1 MHRVVPQIIIDN
13 YRAGKY
19 AGEFSAVG
27 LFLDLSGFS
36 SMTDTLMQHGQ
47 HGAEVLAGLMHGVF
61 DPLVESIFKYG
72 GKVVGFAGDGIMA
85 LFPLEDLPAKEVALR
100 ALAAASEVQS
110 HLFENPVRQTPYGN
124 FQFSVK
130 VGLAVGDVGWGILR
144 SADEKSATYYF
155 RGEAVDESA
164 KSEQQASAGEILFTD
179 AMLRLIADSVHT
191 QPAGSFH
198 RYGGFRHG
206 KPSPS
211 PTNFPPVD
219 FEASKVF
226 FPEEIVSQDVRGE
239 FRQVVNLFMRFP
251 ELAGEELERFFRVVF
266 ELRQKFGGLLNRL
279 DFGDKGCN
287 MLMLWGAPVA
297 YENDIGRVLNF
308 ILELKSRVDFPIT
321 AGITYYI
328 AHAGYLGSSMSEDYT
343 CYGWGVNLSARFM
356 MSAGEG
362 QIWVDDRIARRVSA
376 WFEIE
381 FMGVQKF
388 KGFSSEQKVHVLKS
402 RRAEAES
409 IYEGEMVGRDEE
421 LSRFLKFVE
430 PLWKWQF
437 PGLLLL
443 LGDPGTGKGRLV
455 HEFRTAVMHEN
466 PNVHW
471 GVWQADQILRQSFN
485 PIRHWLFRYFGVAAA
500 ESVEKRIENFE
511 ARMQRLIETTPDQDL
526 ALELDRLRSVL
537 GALVDLYWDGSLY
550 ESLDA
555 KSRYNSTLAAL
566 IYLIEAESLI
576 QPIVLVLDDAQYID
590 EDTLHFL
597 PRLKRALRT
606 GKDPYPVAMVV
617 ASRLQGNPFAANED
631 LADVSITLGRL
642 SEEAVARQ
650 LEVLLGGLSTVGL
663 TKLVLERSEGN
674 PFFIEQIIR
683 YLQEESLIETRG
695 GGWALSERVRDLFLP
710 GDIRAMLVAR
720 LDQLD
725 MSVKEIV
732 QTAAILGRVF
742 SVPVLAEMTGNVAL
756 VEENVRE
763 AEQHAI
769 LKFVDEKIY
778 IFSHGLLRDAA
789 YTMQMRAHRQELHRL
804 AVNAL
809 EKNYGADVPFHYA
822 ELAHHAELGEL
833 KPKALHFYTL
843 AGKASADAYQ
853 NKQAIEYFTR
863 AYSFTAFDDF
873 DTQYRLLLER
883 VNLYGRIGN
892 RALQARD
899 LDALEKLAVQL
910 RDDRRLATAW
920 RLYAHYHF
928 TIGEYQNTLK
938 TSERVIEMSKRL
950 EEPEIA
956 LEIYLVRAQ
965 SSFRLGRVDEAVARQ
980 LEGLELARALKNRVE
995 EGRSLTALGLIM
1007 LESNQPARAVE
1018 HMEQAV
1024 EIAREVG
1031 DRVLESRALG
1041 NLANAAAYVLRDYI
1055 AARDYYKQAQRLAI
1069 ELGDRVGEGVE
1080 KANIGWVNMLLGDYV
1095 TARAELEGAL
1105 SIAREVD
1112 HSYQEIYTLLNLSAV
1127 NEAQGN
1133 IEFSEQYATQAMVL
1147 SLERGDKSGE
1157 AWSYY
1162 YLGNAYLAGGK
1173 LNEARGAF
1181 ARALQMRTE
1190 QNQLSLAKEP
1200 LAGLIRVA
1208 LADRDHTL
1216 AVHYANEVMEYLAH
1230 GGTLDGAE
1238 EPLRV
1243 YLACFEALKTKQDP
1257 RCDEILA
1264 VAGDLINAQAAKIS
1278 VVSSRRRFIDNVPWR
1293 REIMDHVAKWRA

>member
-13 YRAGKY
+13 YRAGRY
-19 AGEFSAVG
+19 AGKFSAVG

-61 DPLVESIFKYG
+61 DPLVESIFEYG

-85 LFPLEDLPAKEVALR
+85 LFPLEEDPPKEVALR
-100 ALAAASEVQS
+100 ALAAASEVQA

-130 VGLAVGDVGWGILR
+130 VGLAVGDVAWGILR
-144 SADEKSATYYF
+144 SADEQSATYYF
-155 RGEAVDESA
+155 RGAAVDESA
-164 KSEQQASAGEILFTD
+164 KAEQQAIAGEILFTR
-179 AMLRLIADSVHT
+179 AMFDLVSDSALT

-219 FEASKVF
+219 FETSKVF

-251 ELAGEELERFFRVVF
+251 ELEGEELEGFFRVVF

-308 ILELKSRVDFPIT
+308 ILELKSRVKFPIT

-343 CYGWGVNLSARFM
+343 CYGWGVNLAARFM
-356 MSAGEG
+356 MSANAG
-362 QIWVDDRIARRVSA
+362 QTWVDDRIARRVSA

-381 FMGVQKF
+381 FLSAQKF

-402 RRAEAES
+402 RRVEAGS
-409 IYEGEMVGRDEE
+409 IYQGEMVGRGEE
-421 LSRFLKFVE
+421 LSRCLKFAE
-430 PLWKWQF
+430 PLWKWQY
-437 PGLLLL
+437 PGVLLL
-443 LGDPGTGKGRLV
+443 LGDPGTGKGRLL
-455 HEFRTAVMHEN
+455 HEFRTMALREN
-466 PNVHW
+466 PNMRW
-471 GVWQADQILRQSFN
+471 GVLQADQILRQSFN
-485 PIRHWLFRYFGVAAA
+485 PIRYWLLRYFDVAAT
-500 ESVEKRIENFE
+500 EDVEKRIENFE
-511 ARMQRLIETTPDQDL
+511 TRMRRVIETTPDQDL

-537 GALVDLYWDGSLY
+537 GALIDLYWEGSLY

-576 QPIVLVLDDAQYID
+576 QPLVLVLEDAHYID
-590 EDTLHFL
+590 EDTLQFL
-597 PRLKRALRT
+597 PRLKRALQT
-606 GKDPYPVAMVV
+606 GKAPYPVALVI
-617 ASRLQGNPFAANED
+617 ASRVQGNPFAADEW
-631 LADVSITLGRL
+631 LADVTITLGRL

-650 LEVLLGGLSTVGL
+650 LDVLLGGPSAAGL
-663 TKLVLERSEGN
+663 TTLVLDRSEGN
-674 PFFIEQIIR
+674 PFFIEQIVR
-683 YLQEESLIETRG
+683 YLQEESLLETRG
-695 GGWALSERVRDLFLP
+695 DGWALSNRVRDLFLP

-720 LDQLD
+720 LDQLE

-742 SVPVLAEMTGNVAL
+742 SMPVLAEMSGNTSMVKES
-756 VEENVRE
+756 VQE
-763 AEQHAI
+763 AEQHAVW
-769 LKFVDEKIY
+769 KFAGENKY

-809 EKNYGADVPFHYA
+809 ENNYGADVQFHYA
-822 ELAHHAELGEL
+822 ELAYHAELGEL
-833 KPKALHFYTL
+833 KPKALQFYTL
-843 AGKASADAYQ
+843 AGKASAEAYQ
-853 NKQAIEYFTR
+853 NNQAIDYFTR
-863 AYSFTAFDDF
+863 AYSFAAFDDY
-873 DTQYRLLLER
+873 DTQYHLLHER
-883 VNLYGRIGN
+883 VSLYGRIGN
-892 RALQARD
+892 RSLQAKD
-899 LDALEKLAVQL
+899 LELLEKLAVQL
-910 RDDRRLATAW
+910 RDDRRLAIAW
-920 RLYAHYHF
+920 KLYAHYYF
-928 TIGEYQNTLK
+928 TIGDYPNTLQ
-938 TSERVIEMSKRL
+938 TSERVIEMSMRL
-950 EEPEIA
+950 EDPEIA
-956 LEIYLVRAQ
+956 LGIYLVQ
-965 SSFRLGRVDEAVARQ
+965 SQAFFRLGRVKEAIARQ
-980 LEGLELARALKNRVE
+980 SEGLDLARTLKNRVE
-995 EGRSLTALGLIM
+995 EGRSLTALGLIL
-1007 LESNQPARAVE
+1007 LESHQPARAVE
-1018 HMEQAV
+1018 RMEQAV
-1024 EIAREVG
+1024 DIAREVG

-1055 AARDYYKQAQRLAI
+1055 AAREYYKQAERLAV
-1069 ELGDRVGEGVE
+1069 ELGDRFGEGVE
-1080 KANIGWVNMLLGDYV
+1080 KANIGWVNMLLGDYE

-1133 IEFSEQYATQAMVL
+1133 VEASEQYAAQAMTL
-1147 SLERGDKSGE
+1147 SLEKGDRSGE

-1162 YLGNAYLAGGK
+1162 YLGNAFLGGGK
-1173 LNEARGAF
+1173 LEEARSAF
-1181 ARALQMRTE
+1181 ARALEMRAE
-1190 QNQLSLAKEP
+1190 QNQPSLAKEP

-1208 LADRDHTL
+1208 LADHDPGL
-1216 AVHYANEVMEYLAH
+1216 AIQYANEVMEYLSN

-1238 EPLRV
+1238 EPLRI
-1243 YLACFEALKTKQDP
+1243 YLACFNALKTKHDP
-1257 RCDEILA
+1257 RCDDILA
-1264 VAGDLINAQAAKIS
+1264 VARDLLNAQASRIS

-1293 REIMDHVAKWRA
+1293 REIMEHVAKK

>member
-1 MHRVVPQIIIDN
+1 
-13 YRAGKY
+13 
-19 AGEFSAVG
+19 
-27 LFLDLSGFS
+27 
-36 SMTDTLMQHGQ
+36 MTDTLMQHGQ

-61 DPLVESIFKYG
+61 DPLVESIFEYG

-85 LFPLEDLPAKEVALR
+85 LFPLEEDPPKEVALR
-100 ALAAASEVQS
+100 ALAAASEVQA

-130 VGLAVGDVGWGILR
+130 VGLAVGDVAWGILR
-144 SADEKSATYYF
+144 SADEQSATYYF
-155 RGEAVDESA
+155 RGAAVDESA
-164 KSEQQASAGEILFTD
+164 KAEQQAIAGEILFTR
-179 AMLRLIADSVHT
+179 AMFDLVSDSALT

-219 FEASKVF
+219 FETSKVF

-251 ELAGEELERFFRVVF
+251 ELEGEELEGFFRVVF

-308 ILELKSRVDFPIT
+308 ILELKSRVKFPIT

-343 CYGWGVNLSARFM
+343 CYGWGVNLAARFM
-356 MSAGEG
+356 MSANAG
-362 QIWVDDRIARRVSA
+362 QTWVDDRIARRVSA

-381 FMGVQKF
+381 FLSAQKF

-402 RRAEAES
+402 RRVEAGS
-409 IYEGEMVGRDEE
+409 IYQGEMVGRGEE
-421 LSRFLKFVE
+421 LSRCLKFAE
-430 PLWKWQF
+430 PLWKWQY
-437 PGLLLL
+437 PGVLLL
-443 LGDPGTGKGRLV
+443 LGDPGTGKGRLL
-455 HEFRTAVMHEN
+455 HEFRTMALREN
-466 PNVHW
+466 PNMRW
-471 GVWQADQILRQSFN
+471 GVLQADQILRQSFN
-485 PIRHWLFRYFGVAAA
+485 PIRYWLLRYFDVAAT
-500 ESVEKRIENFE
+500 EDVEKRIENFE
-511 ARMQRLIETTPDQDL
+511 TRMRRVIETTPDQDL

-537 GALVDLYWDGSLY
+537 GALIDLYWEGSLY

-576 QPIVLVLDDAQYID
+576 QPLVLVLEDAHYID
-590 EDTLHFL
+590 EDTLQFL
-597 PRLKRALRT
+597 PRLKRALQT
-606 GKDPYPVAMVV
+606 GKAPYPVALVI
-617 ASRLQGNPFAANED
+617 ASRVQGNPFAADEG
-631 LADVSITLGRL
+631 LADVTITLGRL

-650 LEVLLGGLSTVGL
+650 LDVLLGGPSAAGL
-663 TKLVLERSEGN
+663 TTLVLDRSEGN
-674 PFFIEQIIR
+674 PFFIEQIVR
-683 YLQEESLIETRG
+683 YLQEESLLETRG
-695 GGWALSERVRDLFLP
+695 DGWALSNRVRDLFLP

-720 LDQLD
+720 LDQLE

-742 SVPVLAEMTGNVAL
+742 SMPVLAEMSGNTSMVKES
-756 VEENVRE
+756 VQE
-763 AEQHAI
+763 AEQHAVW
-769 LKFVDEKIY
+769 KFAGENKY

-809 EKNYGADVPFHYA
+809 ENNYGADVQFHYA
-822 ELAHHAELGEL
+822 ELAYHAELGEL
-833 KPKALHFYTL
+833 KPKALQFYTL
-843 AGKASADAYQ
+843 AGKSSAEAYQ
-853 NKQAIEYFTR
+853 NNQAIDYFTR
-863 AYSFTAFDDF
+863 AYSFAAFDDY
-873 DTQYRLLLER
+873 DTQYHLLHER
-883 VNLYGRIGN
+883 VSLYGRIGN
-892 RALQARD
+892 RSLQAKD
-899 LDALEKLAVQL
+899 LELLEKLAVQL
-910 RDDRRLATAW
+910 RDDRRLAIAW
-920 RLYAHYHF
+920 KLYAHYYF
-928 TIGEYQNTLK
+928 TIGDYPNTLQ
-938 TSERVIEMSKRL
+938 TSERVIEMSMRL
-950 EEPEIA
+950 EDPEIA
-956 LEIYLVRAQ
+956 LGIYLVQ
-965 SSFRLGRVDEAVARQ
+965 SQAFFRLGRVEEAIARQ
-980 LEGLELARALKNRVE
+980 SEGLDLARTLKNRVE
-995 EGRSLTALGLIM
+995 EGRSLTALGLIL
-1007 LESNQPARAVE
+1007 LESHQPARAVE
-1018 HMEQAV
+1018 RMEQAV
-1024 EIAREVG
+1024 DIAREVG

-1055 AARDYYKQAQRLAI
+1055 AAREYYKQAERLAV
-1069 ELGDRVGEGVE
+1069 ELGDRFGEGVE
-1080 KANIGWVNMLLGDYV
+1080 KANIGWVNMLLGDYE

-1127 NEAQGN
+1127 NEAQEN
-1133 IEFSEQYATQAMVL
+1133 VEASEQYAAQAMTL
-1147 SLERGDKSGE
+1147 SLEKGDRSGE

-1162 YLGNAYLAGGK
+1162 YLGNAFLGGGK
-1173 LNEARGAF
+1173 LEEARSAF
-1181 ARALQMRTE
+1181 ARALEMRAE
-1190 QNQLSLAKEP
+1190 QNQPSLAKEP

-1208 LADRDHTL
+1208 LADHDPGL
-1216 AVHYANEVMEYLAH
+1216 AIQYANEVMEYLSN

-1238 EPLRV
+1238 EPLRI
-1243 YLACFEALKTKQDP
+1243 YLACFNALKTKHDP
-1257 RCDEILA
+1257 RCDDILA
-1264 VAGDLINAQAAKIS
+1264 VARDLLNAQASRIS

-1293 REIMDHVAKWRA
+1293 REIMEHVAKK

>member
-1 MHRVVPQIIIDN
+1 
-13 YRAGKY
+13 
-19 AGEFSAVG
+19 
-27 LFLDLSGFS
+27 
-36 SMTDTLMQHGQ
+36 MTDTLMQHGQ

-61 DPLVESIFKYG
+61 DPLVESIFEYG

-85 LFPLEDLPAKEVALR
+85 LFPLEDDPPKEVALR
-100 ALAAASEVQS
+100 ALAAASEVQA

-130 VGLAVGDVGWGILR
+130 VGLAVGDVAWGILR
-144 SADEKSATYYF
+144 SADEQSATYYF
-155 RGEAVDESA
+155 RGAAVDESA
-164 KSEQQASAGEILFTD
+164 QAEQQAIAGEILFTR
-179 AMLRLIADSVHT
+179 AMFDLVSDSALA
-191 QPAGSFH
+191 QPAGSFR

-219 FEASKVF
+219 FETSKVF

-251 ELAGEELERFFRVVF
+251 ELEGEELEQFFRDVF

-308 ILELKSRVDFPIT
+308 ILELKARVKFPIT

-343 CYGWGVNLSARFM
+343 CYGWGVNLAARFM
-356 MSAGEG
+356 MSAGTG

-381 FMGVQKF
+381 FLSAQKF

-402 RRAEAES
+402 RRVEAGS
-409 IYEGEMVGRDEE
+409 IYQGEMVGRGEE
-421 LSRFLKFVE
+421 LSRCLKFAE
-430 PLWKWQF
+430 PLWKWQY
-437 PGLLLL
+437 PGVLLV
-443 LGDPGTGKGRLV
+443 LGDPGTGKGRLL
-455 HEFRTAVMHEN
+455 HEFRMMALREN
-466 PNVHW
+466 PNIRW
-471 GVWQADQILRQSFN
+471 GVLQADQILRQSFN
-485 PIRHWLFRYFGVAAA
+485 PIRYWLLRYFDVAAT
-500 ESVEKRIENFE
+500 EDVEKRVENFE
-511 ARMQRLIETTPDQDL
+511 TRMRRVIETTPDQDL

-537 GALVDLYWDGSLY
+537 GALVDLYWEGSLY

-576 QPIVLVLDDAQYID
+576 QPLVLVLEDAHYID
-590 EDTLHFL
+590 EDTLQFL
-597 PRLKRALRT
+597 PRLKRALHT
-606 GKDPYPVAMVV
+606 GKIPYPVALVI
-617 ASRLQGNPFAANED
+617 ASRVQGNPFAADEG
-631 LADVSITLGRL
+631 LADATITLGSL

-650 LEVLLGGLSTVGL
+650 LEVLLGGPSAAGL
-663 TKLVLERSEGN
+663 TTLVLDRSEGN
-674 PFFIEQIIR
+674 PFFIEQIVR

-695 GGWALSERVRDLFLP
+695 DGWALSKRVRDLFLP

-742 SVPVLAEMTGNVAL
+742 SMPVLAEMSGNTSMA
-756 VEENVRE
+756 EESVRE
-763 AEQHAI
+763 AEQHAVW
-769 LKFVDEKIY
+769 KFAGENKY

-809 EKNYGADVPFHYA
+809 EKNYGVDVQFHYA
-822 ELAHHAELGEL
+822 ELAYHAELGEL
-833 KPKALHFYTL
+833 KPKALQFYTL
-843 AGKASADAYQ
+843 AGKASAEAYQ
-853 NKQAIEYFTR
+853 NNQAIDYFTR
-863 AYSFTAFDDF
+863 ALSFTHFDDY
-873 DTQYRLLLER
+873 DTQFHLVQER

-892 RALQARD
+892 RSLQAKD
-899 LDALEKLAVQL
+899 LALLEKLAVQT

-920 RLYAHYHF
+920 KLYAHYYF
-928 TIGEYQNTLK
+928 TIGDYPNTLE
-938 TSERVIEMSKRL
+938 TSERVIEMSMRL
-950 EEPEIA
+950 EDPEIA
-956 LEIYLVRAQ
+956 LGIYLVQ
-965 SSFRLGRVDEAVARQ
+965 SQAFFRLGRVEEAIARQ
-980 LEGLELARALKNRVE
+980 SEGLELAQTLKNRVE
-995 EGRSLTALGLIM
+995 EGRSLTALGLIL
-1007 LESNQPARAVE
+1007 LESHQPARAVE
-1018 HMEQAV
+1018 RMEQAV
-1024 EIAREVG
+1024 DIAREVG

-1055 AARDYYKQAQRLAI
+1055 AAREYYKQAERLAV
-1069 ELGDRVGEGVE
+1069 ELGDRFGEGVE
-1080 KANIGWVNMLLGDYV
+1080 KANIGWVNMLLGDYE

-1105 SIAREVD
+1105 AIAREVD

-1133 IEFSEQYATQAMVL
+1133 VEISEQYAAQAMTL
-1147 SLERGDKSGE
+1147 SLEKGDRSGE

-1162 YLGNAYLAGGK
+1162 YLGNAFLGGGK
-1173 LNEARGAF
+1173 LEEARSAF
-1181 ARALQMRTE
+1181 ARALEMRTE
-1190 QNQLSLAKEP
+1190 QNQPSLAKEP

-1208 LADRDHTL
+1208 LADHDPAL
-1216 AVHYANEVMEYLAH
+1216 AIQYANEVMEYLSN

-1238 EPLRV
+1238 EPLRI
-1243 YLACFEALKTKQDP
+1243 YLACFNALKTKRDP
-1257 RCDEILA
+1257 RCDDILA
-1264 VAGDLINAQAAKIS
+1264 VARDLLNAQAARIS

-1293 REIMDHVAKWRA
+1293 REIMEHVAKK

>member
-1 MHRVVPQIIIDN
+1 M
-13 YRAGKY
+13 
-19 AGEFSAVG
+19 
-27 LFLDLSGFS
+27 FLDLSGFS

-61 DPLVESIFKYG
+61 DPLVESIFEYG

-85 LFPLEDLPAKEVALR
+85 LFPLDDIPPNVVALR

-110 HLFENPVRQTPYGN
+110 HLFNNPVRQTLYGN

-130 VGLAVGDVGWGILR
+130 VGLAVGDVAWGILR
-144 SADEKSATYYF
+144 SADEESATYYF
-155 RGEAVDESA
+155 RGAAVDESA
-164 KSEQQASAGEILFTD
+164 QAEQQASAGEILFTD
-179 AMLRLIADSVHT
+179 AILRLLSDSAQT
-191 QPAGSFH
+191 QPAGSLH
-198 RYGGFRHG
+198 RYGGFRRG
-206 KPSPS
+206 KPSPN
-211 PTNFPPVD
+211 PTNFPSVD

-251 ELAGEELERFFRVVF
+251 ELAGEELERFFREVF

-381 FMGVQKF
+381 FLGVQRF
-388 KGFSSEQKVHVLKS
+388 KGFSSEQKVHVLKG

-409 IYEGEMVGRDEE
+409 IYQGEMVGRDEE
-421 LSRFLKFVE
+421 LSRCLKFAE

-443 LGDPGTGKGRLV
+443 VGDPGTGKGRLI

-471 GVWQADQILRQSFN
+471 GVLQADQILRESFN
-485 PIRHWLFRYFGVAAA
+485 PIRHWLFRYFGITAA
-500 ESVEKRIENFE
+500 ESVEKRVENFD
-511 ARMQRLIETTPDQDL
+511 ARMQRLIEVTPDQDL

-537 GALVDLYWDGSLY
+537 GALVDLFWEGSLY

-555 KSRYNSTLAAL
+555 KSRYNNTLAAL

-576 QPIVLVLDDAQYID
+576 QPVVLVLDDAQYID

-606 GKDPYPVAMVV
+606 GKDPYPVAIVI
-617 ASRLQGNPFAANED
+617 ASRLQGNLFSEHEE

-642 SEEAVARQ
+642 PEEAVARQ
-650 LEVLLGGLSTVGL
+650 LEILLGGRSTVGL
-663 TKLVLERSEGN
+663 TRLVLERSEGN

-695 GGWALSERVRDLFLP
+695 DGWALSERVRDLFLP

-725 MSVKEIV
+725 MNVKEIV
-732 QTAAILGRVF
+732 QTAAVLGRVF
-742 SVPVLAEMTGNVAL
+742 SVPVLAEMTVDVSVVEKNVQ
-756 VEENVRE
+756 E
-763 AEQHAI
+763 AERHDI
-769 LKFVDEKIY
+769 WKIAGDDQY
-778 IFSHGLLRDAA
+778 VFTHGLLRDAA
-789 YTMQMRAHRQELHRL
+789 YTMQMRAHRQDLHRL

-809 EKNYGADVPFHYA
+809 EKNYGADAQFHSA

-833 KPKALHFYTL
+833 KPKALHYYSL
-843 AGKASADAYQ
+843 AGKASAEAYQ
-853 NKQAIEYFTR
+853 NNQAIEYYTR

-873 DTQYRLLLER
+873 ENQYRLLLER

-920 RLYAHYHF
+920 RLYAHYYF
-928 TIGEYQNTLK
+928 TIGDYQNTLQ
-938 TSERVIEMSKRL
+938 TSERVIEISMRL

-956 LEIYLVRAQ
+956 LGIYLVRSQA
-965 SSFRLGRVDEAVARQ
+965 SFRLGRVEEAIARQ
-980 LEGLELARALKNRVE
+980 RDGLDLARTLKNRVE
-995 EGRSLTALGLIM
+995 EGRSLTALGLIL
-1007 LESNQPARAVE
+1007 LESRQPALAVE

-1055 AARDYYKQAQRLAI
+1055 SAREYYKQAQKLAV
-1069 ELGDRVGEGVE
+1069 ELGDRFGEGVE
-1080 KANIGWVNMLLGDYV
+1080 KANIGWVTMLLGDYE

-1133 IEFSEQYATQAMVL
+1133 VEPSEQYAVQAMEL
-1147 SLERGDKSGE
+1147 SLERGDRSGE

-1162 YLGNAYLAGGK
+1162 YLGNALLGSGK
-1173 LNEARGAF
+1173 LDEARSAF
-1181 ARALQMRTE
+1181 ARALQMRAE
-1190 QNQLSLAKEP
+1190 QNQPSLAKEP

-1208 LADRDHTL
+1208 LADHDHAL
-1216 AVHYANEVMEYLAH
+1216 AIQYANEVMEYLAN

-1238 EPLRV
+1238 EPLRI
-1243 YLACFEALKTKQDP
+1243 YLACFDALKTKHDP

-1264 VAGDLINAQAAKIS
+1264 VARDLLNAQAARIS

-1293 REIMDHVAKWRA
+1293 REIMEHVAKM

>member
-1 MHRVVPQIIIDN
+1 
-13 YRAGKY
+13 
-19 AGEFSAVG
+19 
-27 LFLDLSGFS
+27 
-36 SMTDTLMQHGQ
+36 MTDTLMQHGQ

-61 DPLVESIFKYG
+61 DPLVESIFEYG

-85 LFPLEDLPAKEVALR
+85 LFPLEEDPPKEVALR
-100 ALAAASEVQS
+100 ALAAASEVQA

-130 VGLAVGDVGWGILR
+130 VGLAVGDVAWGILR
-144 SADEKSATYYF
+144 SADEQSATYYF
-155 RGEAVDESA
+155 RGAAVDESA
-164 KSEQQASAGEILFTD
+164 KAEQQAIAGEILFTR
-179 AMLRLIADSVHT
+179 AMFDLVSDSALT

-219 FEASKVF
+219 FETSKVF

-251 ELAGEELERFFRVVF
+251 ELEGEELEGFFRVVF

-308 ILELKSRVDFPIT
+308 ILELKSRVKFPIT

-343 CYGWGVNLSARFM
+343 CYGWGVNLAARFM
-356 MSAGEG
+356 MSANAG
-362 QIWVDDRIARRVSA
+362 QTWVDDRIARRVSA

-381 FMGVQKF
+381 FLSAQKF

-402 RRAEAES
+402 RRVEAGS
-409 IYEGEMVGRDEE
+409 IYQGEMVGRGEE
-421 LSRFLKFVE
+421 LSRCLKFAE
-430 PLWKWQF
+430 PLWKWQY
-437 PGLLLL
+437 PGVLLL
-443 LGDPGTGKGRLV
+443 LGDPGTGKGRLL
-455 HEFRTAVMHEN
+455 HEFRTMALREN
-466 PNVHW
+466 PNMRW
-471 GVWQADQILRQSFN
+471 GVLQADQILRQSFN
-485 PIRHWLFRYFGVAAA
+485 PIRYWLLRYFDVAAT
-500 ESVEKRIENFE
+500 EDVEKRIENFE
-511 ARMQRLIETTPDQDL
+511 TRMRRVIETTPDQDL

-537 GALVDLYWDGSLY
+537 GALIDLYWEGSLY

-576 QPIVLVLDDAQYID
+576 QPLVLVLEDAHYID
-590 EDTLHFL
+590 EDTLQFL
-597 PRLKRALRT
+597 PRLKRALQT
-606 GKDPYPVAMVV
+606 GKAPYPVALVI
-617 ASRLQGNPFAANED
+617 ASRVQGNPFAADEG
-631 LADVSITLGRL
+631 LADVTITLGRL

-650 LEVLLGGLSTVGL
+650 LDVLLGGPSAAGL
-663 TKLVLERSEGN
+663 TTLVLDRSEGN
-674 PFFIEQIIR
+674 PFFIEQIVR
-683 YLQEESLIETRG
+683 YLQEESLLETRG
-695 GGWALSERVRDLFLP
+695 DGWALSNRVRDLFLP

-720 LDQLD
+720 LDQLE

-742 SVPVLAEMTGNVAL
+742 SMPVLAEMSGNTSMVKES
-756 VEENVRE
+756 VQE
-763 AEQHAI
+763 AEQRAVW
-769 LKFVDEKIY
+769 KFAGENKY

-809 EKNYGADVPFHYA
+809 ENNYGADVQFHYA
-822 ELAHHAELGEL
+822 ELAYHAELGEL
-833 KPKALHFYTL
+833 KPKALQFYTL
-843 AGKASADAYQ
+843 AGKSSAEAYQ
-853 NKQAIEYFTR
+853 NNQAIDYFTR
-863 AYSFTAFDDF
+863 AYSFAAFDDY
-873 DTQYRLLLER
+873 DTQYHLLHER
-883 VNLYGRIGN
+883 VSLYGRIGN
-892 RALQARD
+892 RSLQAKD
-899 LDALEKLAVQL
+899 LELLEKLAVQL
-910 RDDRRLATAW
+910 RDDRRLAIAW
-920 RLYAHYHF
+920 KLYAHYYF
-928 TIGEYQNTLK
+928 TIGDYPNTLQ
-938 TSERVIEMSKRL
+938 TSERVIEMSMRL
-950 EEPEIA
+950 EDPEIA
-956 LEIYLVRAQ
+956 LGIYLVQ
-965 SSFRLGRVDEAVARQ
+965 SQAFFRLGRVEEAIARQ
-980 LEGLELARALKNRVE
+980 SEGLDLARTLKNRVE
-995 EGRSLTALGLIM
+995 EGRSLTALGLIL
-1007 LESNQPARAVE
+1007 LESHQPARAVE
-1018 HMEQAV
+1018 RMEQAV
-1024 EIAREVG
+1024 DIAREVG

-1055 AARDYYKQAQRLAI
+1055 AAREYYKQAERLAV
-1069 ELGDRVGEGVE
+1069 ELGDRFGEGVE
-1080 KANIGWVNMLLGDYV
+1080 KANIGWVNMLLGDYE

-1127 NEAQGN
+1127 NEAQEN
-1133 IEFSEQYATQAMVL
+1133 VEASEQYAAQAMTL
-1147 SLERGDKSGE
+1147 SLEKGDRSGE

-1162 YLGNAYLAGGK
+1162 YLGNAFLGGGK
-1173 LNEARGAF
+1173 LEEARSAF
-1181 ARALQMRTE
+1181 ARALEMRAE
-1190 QNQLSLAKEP
+1190 QNQPSLAKEP

-1208 LADRDHTL
+1208 LADHDPGL
-1216 AVHYANEVMEYLAH
+1216 AIQYANEVMEYLSN

-1238 EPLRV
+1238 EPLRI
-1243 YLACFEALKTKQDP
+1243 YLACFNALKTKHDP
-1257 RCDEILA
+1257 RCDDILA
-1264 VAGDLINAQAAKIS
+1264 VARDLLNAQASRIS

-1293 REIMDHVAKWRA
+1293 REIMEHVAKK

>member
-61 DPLVESIFKYG
+61 DPLVESIFEYG

-85 LFPLEDLPAKEVALR
+85 LFPLEEDPPKEVALR
-100 ALAAASEVQS
+100 ALAAASEVQA

-130 VGLAVGDVGWGILR
+130 VGLAVGDVAWGILR
-144 SADEKSATYYF
+144 SADEQSATYYF
-155 RGEAVDESA
+155 RGAAVDESA
-164 KSEQQASAGEILFTD
+164 KAEQQAIAGEILFTR
-179 AMLRLIADSVHT
+179 AMFDLVSDSALT

-219 FEASKVF
+219 FETSKVF

-251 ELAGEELERFFRVVF
+251 ELEGEELEGFFRVVF

-308 ILELKSRVDFPIT
+308 ILELKSRVKFPIT

-343 CYGWGVNLSARFM
+343 CYGWGVNLAARFM
-356 MSAGEG
+356 MSANAG
-362 QIWVDDRIARRVSA
+362 QTWVDDRIARRVSA

-381 FMGVQKF
+381 FLSAQKF

-402 RRAEAES
+402 RRVEAGS
-409 IYEGEMVGRDEE
+409 IYQGEMVGRGEE
-421 LSRFLKFVE
+421 LSRCLKFAE
-430 PLWKWQF
+430 PLWKWQY
-437 PGLLLL
+437 PGVLLL
-443 LGDPGTGKGRLV
+443 LGDPGTGKGRLL
-455 HEFRTAVMHEN
+455 HEFRTMALREN
-466 PNVHW
+466 PNMRW
-471 GVWQADQILRQSFN
+471 GVLQADQILRQSFN
-485 PIRHWLFRYFGVAAA
+485 PIRYWLLRYFDVAAT
-500 ESVEKRIENFE
+500 EDVEKRIENFE
-511 ARMQRLIETTPDQDL
+511 TRMRRVIETTPDQDL

-537 GALVDLYWDGSLY
+537 GALIDLYWEGSLY

-576 QPIVLVLDDAQYID
+576 QPLVLVLEDAHYID
-590 EDTLHFL
+590 EDTLQFL
-597 PRLKRALRT
+597 PRLKRALQT
-606 GKDPYPVAMVV
+606 GKAPYPVALVI
-617 ASRLQGNPFAANED
+617 ASRVQGNPFAADEW
-631 LADVSITLGRL
+631 LADVTITLGRL

-650 LEVLLGGLSTVGL
+650 LDVLLGGPSAAGL
-663 TKLVLERSEGN
+663 TTLVLDRSEGN
-674 PFFIEQIIR
+674 PFFIEQIVR
-683 YLQEESLIETRG
+683 YLQEESLLETRG
-695 GGWALSERVRDLFLP
+695 DGWALSNRVRDLFLP

-720 LDQLD
+720 LDQLE

-742 SVPVLAEMTGNVAL
+742 SMPVLAEMSGNTSMVKES
-756 VEENVRE
+756 VQE
-763 AEQHAI
+763 AEQHAVW
-769 LKFVDEKIY
+769 KFAGENKY

-809 EKNYGADVPFHYA
+809 ENNYGADVQFHYA
-822 ELAHHAELGEL
+822 ELAYHAELGEL
-833 KPKALHFYTL
+833 KPKALQFYTL
-843 AGKASADAYQ
+843 AGKASAEAYQ
-853 NKQAIEYFTR
+853 NNQAIDYFTR
-863 AYSFTAFDDF
+863 AYSFAAFDDY
-873 DTQYRLLLER
+873 DTQYHLLHER
-883 VNLYGRIGN
+883 VSLYGRIGN
-892 RALQARD
+892 RSLQAKD
-899 LDALEKLAVQL
+899 LELLEKLAVQL
-910 RDDRRLATAW
+910 RDDRRLAIAW
-920 RLYAHYHF
+920 KLYAHYYF
-928 TIGEYQNTLK
+928 TIGDYPNTLQ
-938 TSERVIEMSKRL
+938 TSERVIEMSMRL
-950 EEPEIA
+950 EDPEIA
-956 LEIYLVRAQ
+956 LGIYLVQ
-965 SSFRLGRVDEAVARQ
+965 SQAFFRLGRVEEAIARQ
-980 LEGLELARALKNRVE
+980 SEGLDLARTLKNRVE
-995 EGRSLTALGLIM
+995 EGRSLTALGLIL
-1007 LESNQPARAVE
+1007 LESHQPARAVE
-1018 HMEQAV
+1018 RMEQAV
-1024 EIAREVG
+1024 DIAREVG

-1055 AARDYYKQAQRLAI
+1055 AAREYYKQAERLAV
-1069 ELGDRVGEGVE
+1069 ELGDRFGEGVE
-1080 KANIGWVNMLLGDYV
+1080 KANIGWVNMLLGDYE

-1133 IEFSEQYATQAMVL
+1133 VEASEQYAAQAMTL
-1147 SLERGDKSGE
+1147 SLEKGDRSGE

-1162 YLGNAYLAGGK
+1162 YLGNAFLGGGK
-1173 LNEARGAF
+1173 LEEARSAF
-1181 ARALQMRTE
+1181 ARALEMRAE
-1190 QNQLSLAKEP
+1190 QNQPSLAKEP

-1208 LADRDHTL
+1208 LADHDPGL
-1216 AVHYANEVMEYLAH
+1216 AIQYANEVMEYLSN

-1238 EPLRV
+1238 EPLRI
-1243 YLACFEALKTKQDP
+1243 YLACFNALKTKHDP
-1257 RCDEILA
+1257 RCDDILA
-1264 VAGDLINAQAAKIS
+1264 VARDLLNAQASRIS

-1293 REIMDHVAKWRA
+1293 REIMEHVAKK

>member
-61 DPLVESIFKYG
+61 DPLVESIFEYG

-85 LFPLEDLPAKEVALR
+85 LFPLEDIPPRVVALR

-110 HLFENPVRQTPYGN
+110 HLFNNPVRQTLYGN

-130 VGLAVGDVGWGILR
+130 VGLAVGDVAWGILR
-144 SADEKSATYYF
+144 SADEESATYYF
-155 RGEAVDESA
+155 RGAAVDESA
-164 KSEQQASAGEILFTD
+164 RAEQQASAGEILFTD
-179 AMLRLIADSVHT
+179 GILRLLSDSVQT

-198 RYGGFRHG
+198 RYGGFRRG
-206 KPSPS
+206 KPSPN
-211 PTNFPPVD
+211 PTNFPSVD

-356 MSAGEG
+356 MSAETG

-381 FMGVQKF
+381 FLGVQRF

-402 RRAEAES
+402 RRAQAES
-409 IYEGEMVGRDEE
+409 IYQGEMVGRDEE
-421 LSRFLKFVE
+421 LSRCLKFAE

-455 HEFRTAVMHEN
+455 HEFRTVVAHEN
-466 PNVHW
+466 PNIHW
-471 GVWQADQILRQSFN
+471 GVLQADQILRESFN

-500 ESVEKRIENFE
+500 EPVEKRIENFE
-511 ARMQRLIETTPDQDL
+511 SRMQRLIETTSDQDL

-537 GALVDLYWDGSLY
+537 GALVDLYWEGSLY
-550 ESLDA
+550 ESLNA
-555 KSRYNSTLAAL
+555 KSRYNNTLAAL

-576 QPIVLVLDDAQYID
+576 QPVILVFDDAQYID

-606 GKDPYPVAMVV
+606 GKDPYPVAIVI
-617 ASRLQGNPFAANED
+617 ASRLQGNPFAENEE

-642 SEEAVARQ
+642 SEEAVSRQ
-650 LEVLLGGLSTVGL
+650 LEVLLGGLSTAGL
-663 TKLVLERSEGN
+663 TNLVLERSEGN

-695 GGWALSERVRDLFLP
+695 DGWALSERVRDLFLP

-732 QTAAILGRVF
+732 QTAAVLGRVF
-742 SVPVLAEMTGNVAL
+742 SVPVLAEMAVDISV
-756 VEENVRE
+756 VEKNARE
-763 AEQHAI
+763 AERHDIWKTAGDDRYV
-769 LKFVDEKIY
+769 FT
-778 IFSHGLLRDAA
+778 HGLLRDAA

-809 EKNYGADVPFHYA
+809 EKNYGADAPFHSA

-833 KPKALHFYTL
+833 KPKALHYYTL
-843 AGKASADAYQ
+843 AGKVSAEAYQ
-853 NKQAIEYFTR
+853 NNQAIEYYTR

-873 DTQYRLLLER
+873 ENQYRLLLER
-883 VNLYGRIGN
+883 ANLYGRIGN

-899 LDALEKLAVQL
+899 LDVLEKLAVQL
-910 RDDRRLATAW
+910 RDDWRLATAW
-920 RLYAHYHF
+920 RLYAHYYF
-928 TIGEYQNTLK
+928 TIGDYQNTLQ
-938 TSERVIEMSKRL
+938 TSERVVEISMRL

-956 LEIYLVRAQ
+956 LGIYLVRSQA
-965 SSFRLGRVDEAVARQ
+965 SFRLGRVEEAIARQ
-980 LEGLELARALKNRVE
+980 REGLELARALKNRVE
-995 EGRSLTALGLIM
+995 EGRSLTALGLIL
-1007 LESNQPARAVE
+1007 LESHQPALAVE

-1055 AARDYYKQAQRLAI
+1055 AAREYYKQAQKLAV
-1069 ELGDRVGEGVE
+1069 ELGDRFGEGVE
-1080 KANIGWVNMLLGDYV
+1080 KANIGWVNMLLGDYE

-1127 NEAQGN
+1127 NEAQGYV
-1133 IEFSEQYATQAMVL
+1133 EPSEQYAVQAMEL

-1162 YLGNAYLAGGK
+1162 YLGNALLGSGK
-1173 LNEARGAF
+1173 LDEARSAF
-1181 ARALQMRTE
+1181 ARALEMRAE
-1190 QNQLSLAKEP
+1190 QNQPSLAKEP

-1208 LADRDHTL
+1208 LADHDHAL
-1216 AVHYANEVMEYLAH
+1216 AIQYANEVMEYLAN

-1238 EPLRV
+1238 EPLRI
-1243 YLACFEALKTKQDP
+1243 YLACFDALKTKHDP

-1264 VAGDLINAQAAKIS
+1264 VARDLLNAQAARIS

-1293 REIMDHVAKWRA
+1293 REIMGHVAKM

>member
-1 MHRVVPQIIIDN
+1 
-13 YRAGKY
+13 
-19 AGEFSAVG
+19 
-27 LFLDLSGFS
+27 
-36 SMTDTLMQHGQ
+36 MTDTLMQHGQ

-61 DPLVESIFKYG
+61 DPLVESIFEYG

-85 LFPLEDLPAKEVALR
+85 LFPLEEDLPQEVALR
-100 ALAAASEVQS
+100 ALAAASEVQA

-130 VGLAVGDVGWGILR
+130 VGLAVGDVAWGILR
-144 SADEKSATYYF
+144 SADEQSATYYF
-155 RGEAVDESA
+155 RGAAVDESA
-164 KSEQQASAGEILFTD
+164 KAEQQAIAGEILFTR
-179 AMLRLIADSVHT
+179 AMFDLVSDSALT

-219 FEASKVF
+219 FETSKVF

-251 ELAGEELERFFRVVF
+251 ELEGEELEGFFRVVF

-308 ILELKSRVDFPIT
+308 ILELKSRVKFPIT

-343 CYGWGVNLSARFM
+343 CYGWGVNLAARFM
-356 MSAGEG
+356 MSANAG
-362 QIWVDDRIARRVSA
+362 QTWVDDRIARRVSA

-381 FMGVQKF
+381 FLSAQKF

-402 RRAEAES
+402 RRVEAGS
-409 IYEGEMVGRDEE
+409 IYQGEMVGRGEE
-421 LSRFLKFVE
+421 LSRCLKFAE
-430 PLWKWQF
+430 PLWKWQY
-437 PGLLLL
+437 PGVLLL
-443 LGDPGTGKGRLV
+443 LGDPGTGKGRLL
-455 HEFRTAVMHEN
+455 HEFRTMALREN
-466 PNVHW
+466 PNMRW
-471 GVWQADQILRQSFN
+471 GVLQADQILRQSFN
-485 PIRHWLFRYFGVAAA
+485 PIRYWLLRYFDVAAT
-500 ESVEKRIENFE
+500 EDVEKRIENFE
-511 ARMQRLIETTPDQDL
+511 TRMRRVIETTPDQDL

-537 GALVDLYWDGSLY
+537 GALIDLYWEGSLY

-576 QPIVLVLDDAQYID
+576 QPLVLVLEDAHYID
-590 EDTLHFL
+590 EDTLQFL
-597 PRLKRALRT
+597 PRLKRALQT
-606 GKDPYPVAMVV
+606 GKAPYPVALVI
-617 ASRLQGNPFAANED
+617 ASRVQGNPFAADEG
-631 LADVSITLGRL
+631 LADVTITLGRL

-650 LEVLLGGLSTVGL
+650 LDVLLGGPSAAGL
-663 TKLVLERSEGN
+663 TTLVLDRSEGN
-674 PFFIEQIIR
+674 PFFIEQIVR
-683 YLQEESLIETRG
+683 YLQEESLLETRG
-695 GGWALSERVRDLFLP
+695 DGWALSNRVRDLFLP

-720 LDQLD
+720 LDQLE

-742 SVPVLAEMTGNVAL
+742 SMPVLAEMSGNTSMVKES
-756 VEENVRE
+756 VQE
-763 AEQHAI
+763 AEQHAVW
-769 LKFVDEKIY
+769 KFAGENKY

-809 EKNYGADVPFHYA
+809 ENNYGADVQFHYA
-822 ELAHHAELGEL
+822 ELAYHAELGEL
-833 KPKALHFYTL
+833 KPKALQFYTL
-843 AGKASADAYQ
+843 AGKASAEAYQ
-853 NKQAIEYFTR
+853 NNQAIDYFTR
-863 AYSFTAFDDF
+863 AYSFAAFDDY
-873 DTQYRLLLER
+873 DTQYHLLHER
-883 VNLYGRIGN
+883 VSLYGRIGN
-892 RALQARD
+892 RSLQAKD
-899 LDALEKLAVQL
+899 LELLEKLAVQL
-910 RDDRRLATAW
+910 RDDRRLAIAW
-920 RLYAHYHF
+920 KLYAHYYF
-928 TIGEYQNTLK
+928 TIGDYPNTLQ
-938 TSERVIEMSKRL
+938 TSERVIEMSMRL
-950 EEPEIA
+950 EDPEIA
-956 LEIYLVRAQ
+956 LGIYLVQ
-965 SSFRLGRVDEAVARQ
+965 SQAFFRLGRVEEAIARQ
-980 LEGLELARALKNRVE
+980 SEGLDLARTLKNRVE
-995 EGRSLTALGLIM
+995 EGRSLTALGLIL
-1007 LESNQPARAVE
+1007 LESHQPARAVE
-1018 HMEQAV
+1018 RMEQAV
-1024 EIAREVG
+1024 DIAREVG

-1055 AARDYYKQAQRLAI
+1055 AAREYYKQAERLAV
-1069 ELGDRVGEGVE
+1069 ELGDRFGEGVE
-1080 KANIGWVNMLLGDYV
+1080 KANIGWVNMLLGDYE

-1133 IEFSEQYATQAMVL
+1133 VEASEQYAAQAMTL
-1147 SLERGDKSGE
+1147 SLEKGDRSGE

-1162 YLGNAYLAGGK
+1162 YLGNAFLGGGK
-1173 LNEARGAF
+1173 LEEARSAF
-1181 ARALQMRTE
+1181 ARALEMRAE
-1190 QNQLSLAKEP
+1190 QNQPSLAKEP

-1208 LADRDHTL
+1208 LADHDPGL
-1216 AVHYANEVMEYLAH
+1216 AIQYANEVMEYLSN

-1238 EPLRV
+1238 EPLRI
-1243 YLACFEALKTKQDP
+1243 YLACFNALKTKHDP
-1257 RCDEILA
+1257 RCDDILA
-1264 VAGDLINAQAAKIS
+1264 VARDLLNAQASRIS

-1293 REIMDHVAKWRA
+1293 REIMEHVAKK

>member
-1 MHRVVPQIIIDN
+1 
-13 YRAGKY
+13 
-19 AGEFSAVG
+19 
-27 LFLDLSGFS
+27 
-36 SMTDTLMQHGQ
+36 MQHGQ

-61 DPLVESIFKYG
+61 DPLVESIFEYG

-85 LFPLEDLPAKEVALR
+85 LFPLEEDLPQEVALR
-100 ALAAASEVQS
+100 ALAAASEVQA

-130 VGLAVGDVGWGILR
+130 VGLAVGDVAWGILR
-144 SADEKSATYYF
+144 SADEQSATYYF
-155 RGEAVDESA
+155 RGAAVDESA
-164 KSEQQASAGEILFTD
+164 KAEQQAIAGEILFTR
-179 AMLRLIADSVHT
+179 AMFDLVSDSALT

-206 KPSPS
+206 KPAPS

-219 FEASKVF
+219 FETSKVF

-251 ELAGEELERFFRVVF
+251 ELEGEELEGFFRVVF

-308 ILELKSRVDFPIT
+308 ILELKSRVKFPIT

-343 CYGWGVNLSARFM
+343 CYGWGVNLAARFM
-356 MSAGEG
+356 MSANAG
-362 QIWVDDRIARRVSA
+362 QTWVDDRIARRVSA

-381 FMGVQKF
+381 FLSAQKF

-402 RRAEAES
+402 RRVEAGS
-409 IYEGEMVGRDEE
+409 IYQGEMVGRGEE
-421 LSRFLKFVE
+421 LSRCLKFAE
-430 PLWKWQF
+430 PLWKWQY
-437 PGLLLL
+437 PGVLLL
-443 LGDPGTGKGRLV
+443 LGDPGTGKGRLL
-455 HEFRTAVMHEN
+455 HEFRTMALREN
-466 PNVHW
+466 PNMRW
-471 GVWQADQILRQSFN
+471 GVLQADQILRQSFN
-485 PIRHWLFRYFGVAAA
+485 PIRYWLLRYFDVAAT
-500 ESVEKRIENFE
+500 EDVEKRIENFE
-511 ARMQRLIETTPDQDL
+511 TRMRRVIETTPDQDL

-537 GALVDLYWDGSLY
+537 GALIDLYWEGSLY

-576 QPIVLVLDDAQYID
+576 QPLVLVLEDAHYID
-590 EDTLHFL
+590 EDTLQFL
-597 PRLKRALRT
+597 PRLKRALQT
-606 GKDPYPVAMVV
+606 GKAPYPVALVI
-617 ASRLQGNPFAANED
+617 ASRVQGNPFAADEG
-631 LADVSITLGRL
+631 LADVTITLGRL

-650 LEVLLGGLSTVGL
+650 LDVLLGGPSAAGL
-663 TKLVLERSEGN
+663 TTLVLDRSEGN
-674 PFFIEQIIR
+674 PFFIEQIVR
-683 YLQEESLIETRG
+683 YLQEESLLETRG
-695 GGWALSERVRDLFLP
+695 DGWALSNRVRDLFLP

-720 LDQLD
+720 LDQLE

-742 SVPVLAEMTGNVAL
+742 SMPVLAEMSGNTSMVKES
-756 VEENVRE
+756 VQE
-763 AEQHAI
+763 AEQHAVW
-769 LKFVDEKIY
+769 KFAGENKY

-809 EKNYGADVPFHYA
+809 ENNYGADVQFHYA
-822 ELAHHAELGEL
+822 ELAYHAELGEL
-833 KPKALHFYTL
+833 KPKALQFYTL
-843 AGKASADAYQ
+843 AGKASAEAYQ
-853 NKQAIEYFTR
+853 NNQAIDYFSR
-863 AYSFTAFDDF
+863 AYSFAAFDDY
-873 DTQYRLLLER
+873 DTQYHLLHER
-883 VNLYGRIGN
+883 VSLYGRIGN
-892 RALQARD
+892 RSLQAKD
-899 LDALEKLAVQL
+899 LELLEKLAVQL
-910 RDDRRLATAW
+910 RDDRRLAIAW
-920 RLYAHYHF
+920 KLYAHYYF
-928 TIGEYQNTLK
+928 TIGDYPNTLQ
-938 TSERVIEMSKRL
+938 TSERVIEMSMRL
-950 EEPEIA
+950 EDPEIA
-956 LEIYLVRAQ
+956 LGIYLVQ
-965 SSFRLGRVDEAVARQ
+965 SQAFFRLGRVEEAIARQ
-980 LEGLELARALKNRVE
+980 SEGLDLARTLKNRVE
-995 EGRSLTALGLIM
+995 EGRSLTALGLIL
-1007 LESNQPARAVE
+1007 LESHQPARAVE
-1018 HMEQAV
+1018 RMEQAV
-1024 EIAREVG
+1024 DIAREVG

-1055 AARDYYKQAQRLAI
+1055 AAREYYKQAERLAV
-1069 ELGDRVGEGVE
+1069 ELGDRFGEGVE
-1080 KANIGWVNMLLGDYV
+1080 KANIGWVNMLLGDYE

-1133 IEFSEQYATQAMVL
+1133 VEASEQYAAQAMTL
-1147 SLERGDKSGE
+1147 SLEKGDRSGE

-1162 YLGNAYLAGGK
+1162 YLGNAFLGGGK
-1173 LNEARGAF
+1173 LGEARSAF
-1181 ARALQMRTE
+1181 ARALEMRAE
-1190 QNQLSLAKEP
+1190 QNQPSLAKEP

-1208 LADRDHTL
+1208 LADHDPGL
-1216 AVHYANEVMEYLAH
+1216 AIQYANEVMEYLSN

-1238 EPLRV
+1238 EPLRI
-1243 YLACFEALKTKQDP
+1243 YLACFNALKTKHDP
-1257 RCDEILA
+1257 RCDDILA
-1264 VAGDLINAQAAKIS
+1264 VARDLLNAQASRIS

-1293 REIMDHVAKWRA
+1293 REIMEHVAKK

>member
-1 MHRVVPQIIIDN
+1 
-13 YRAGKY
+13 
-19 AGEFSAVG
+19 
-27 LFLDLSGFS
+27 
-36 SMTDTLMQHGQ
+36 MTDTLMQHGQ

-61 DPLVESIFKYG
+61 DPLVESIFEYG

-85 LFPLEDLPAKEVALR
+85 LFPLEEDLPQEVALR
-100 ALAAASEVQS
+100 ALAAASEVQA

-130 VGLAVGDVGWGILR
+130 VGLAVGDVAWGILR
-144 SADEKSATYYF
+144 SADEQSATYYF
-155 RGEAVDESA
+155 RGAAVDESA
-164 KSEQQASAGEILFTD
+164 KAEQQAIAGEILFTR
-179 AMLRLIADSVHT
+179 AMFDLVSDSALT

-206 KPSPS
+206 KPAPS

-219 FEASKVF
+219 FETSKVF

-251 ELAGEELERFFRVVF
+251 ELEGEELEGFFRVVF

-308 ILELKSRVDFPIT
+308 ILELKSRVKFPIT

-343 CYGWGVNLSARFM
+343 CYGWGVNLAARFM
-356 MSAGEG
+356 MSANAG
-362 QIWVDDRIARRVSA
+362 QTWVDDRIARRVSA

-381 FMGVQKF
+381 FLSAQKF

-402 RRAEAES
+402 RRVEAGS
-409 IYEGEMVGRDEE
+409 IYQGEMVGRGEE
-421 LSRFLKFVE
+421 LSRCLKFAE
-430 PLWKWQF
+430 PLWKWQY
-437 PGLLLL
+437 PGVLLL
-443 LGDPGTGKGRLV
+443 LGDPGTGKGRLL
-455 HEFRTAVMHEN
+455 HEFRTMALREN
-466 PNVHW
+466 PNMRW
-471 GVWQADQILRQSFN
+471 GVLQADQILRQSFN
-485 PIRHWLFRYFGVAAA
+485 PIRYWLLRYFDVAAT
-500 ESVEKRIENFE
+500 EDVEKRIENFE
-511 ARMQRLIETTPDQDL
+511 TRMRRVIETTPDQDL

-537 GALVDLYWDGSLY
+537 GALIDLYWEGSLY

-576 QPIVLVLDDAQYID
+576 QPLVLVLEDAHYID
-590 EDTLHFL
+590 EDTLQFL
-597 PRLKRALRT
+597 PRLKRALQT
-606 GKDPYPVAMVV
+606 GKAPYPVALVI
-617 ASRLQGNPFAANED
+617 ASRVQGNPFAADEG
-631 LADVSITLGRL
+631 LADVTITLGRL

-650 LEVLLGGLSTVGL
+650 LDVLLGGPSAAGL
-663 TKLVLERSEGN
+663 TTLVLDRSEGN
-674 PFFIEQIIR
+674 PFFIEQIVR
-683 YLQEESLIETRG
+683 YLQEESLLETRG
-695 GGWALSERVRDLFLP
+695 DGWALSNRVRDLFLP

-720 LDQLD
+720 LDQLE

-742 SVPVLAEMTGNVAL
+742 SMPVLAEMSGNTSMVKES
-756 VEENVRE
+756 VQE
-763 AEQHAI
+763 AEQHAVW
-769 LKFVDEKIY
+769 KFAGENKY

-809 EKNYGADVPFHYA
+809 ENNYGADVQFHYA
-822 ELAHHAELGEL
+822 ELAYHAELGEL
-833 KPKALHFYTL
+833 KPKALQFYTL
-843 AGKASADAYQ
+843 AGKASAEAYQ
-853 NKQAIEYFTR
+853 NNQAIDYFSR
-863 AYSFTAFDDF
+863 AYSFAAFDDY
-873 DTQYRLLLER
+873 DTQYHLLHER
-883 VNLYGRIGN
+883 VSLYGRIGN
-892 RALQARD
+892 RSLQAKD
-899 LDALEKLAVQL
+899 LELLEKLAVQL
-910 RDDRRLATAW
+910 RDDRRLAIAW
-920 RLYAHYHF
+920 KLYAHYYF
-928 TIGEYQNTLK
+928 TIGDYPNTLQ
-938 TSERVIEMSKRL
+938 TSERVIEMSMRL
-950 EEPEIA
+950 EDPEIA
-956 LEIYLVRAQ
+956 LGIYLVQ
-965 SSFRLGRVDEAVARQ
+965 SQAFFRLGRVEEAIARQ
-980 LEGLELARALKNRVE
+980 SEGLDLARTLKNRVE
-995 EGRSLTALGLIM
+995 EGRSLTALGLIL
-1007 LESNQPARAVE
+1007 LESHQPARAVE
-1018 HMEQAV
+1018 RMEQAV
-1024 EIAREVG
+1024 DIAREVG

-1055 AARDYYKQAQRLAI
+1055 AAREYYKQAERLAV
-1069 ELGDRVGEGVE
+1069 ELGDRFGEGVE
-1080 KANIGWVNMLLGDYV
+1080 KANIGWVNMLLGDYE

-1133 IEFSEQYATQAMVL
+1133 VEASEQYAAQAMTL
-1147 SLERGDKSGE
+1147 SLEKGDRSGE

-1162 YLGNAYLAGGK
+1162 YLGNAFLGGGK
-1173 LNEARGAF
+1173 LGEARSAF
-1181 ARALQMRTE
+1181 ARALEMRAE
-1190 QNQLSLAKEP
+1190 QNQPSLAKEP

-1208 LADRDHTL
+1208 LADHDPGL
-1216 AVHYANEVMEYLAH
+1216 AIQYANEVMEYLSN

-1238 EPLRV
+1238 EPLRI
-1243 YLACFEALKTKQDP
+1243 YLACFNALKTKHDP
-1257 RCDEILA
+1257 RCDDILA
-1264 VAGDLINAQAAKIS
+1264 VARDLLNAQASRIS

-1293 REIMDHVAKWRA
+1293 REIMEHVAKK

>member
-1 MHRVVPQIIIDN
+1 
-13 YRAGKY
+13 
-19 AGEFSAVG
+19 
-27 LFLDLSGFS
+27 
-36 SMTDTLMQHGQ
+36 MTDTLMQHGQ

-61 DPLVESIFKYG
+61 DPLVESIFEYG

-85 LFPLEDLPAKEVALR
+85 LFPLEEDPPQEVALR
-100 ALAAASEVQS
+100 ALAAASEVQA

-130 VGLAVGDVGWGILR
+130 VGLAVGDVAWGILR
-144 SADEKSATYYF
+144 SADEQSATYYF
-155 RGEAVDESA
+155 RGAAVDESA
-164 KSEQQASAGEILFTD
+164 KAEQQAIAGEILFTR
-179 AMLRLIADSVHT
+179 AMFDLVSDSALT

-219 FEASKVF
+219 FETSKVF

-251 ELAGEELERFFRVVF
+251 ELEGEELEGFFRVVF

-308 ILELKSRVDFPIT
+308 ILELKSRVKFPIT

-343 CYGWGVNLSARFM
+343 CYGWGVNLAARFM
-356 MSAGEG
+356 MSANAG
-362 QIWVDDRIARRVSA
+362 QTWVDDRIARRVSA

-381 FMGVQKF
+381 FLSAQKF

-402 RRAEAES
+402 RRVEAGS
-409 IYEGEMVGRDEE
+409 IYQGEMVGRGEE
-421 LSRFLKFVE
+421 LSRCLKFAE
-430 PLWKWQF
+430 PLWKWQY
-437 PGLLLL
+437 PGVLLL
-443 LGDPGTGKGRLV
+443 LGDPGTGKGRLL
-455 HEFRTAVMHEN
+455 HEFRTMALREN
-466 PNVHW
+466 PNMRW
-471 GVWQADQILRQSFN
+471 GVLQADQILRQSFN
-485 PIRHWLFRYFGVAAA
+485 PIRYWLLRYFDVAAT
-500 ESVEKRIENFE
+500 EDVEKRIENFE
-511 ARMQRLIETTPDQDL
+511 TRMRRVIETTPDQDL

-537 GALVDLYWDGSLY
+537 GALIDLYWEGSLY

-555 KSRYNSTLAAL
+555 KSRYNITLAAL

-576 QPIVLVLDDAQYID
+576 QPLVLVLEDAHYID
-590 EDTLHFL
+590 EDTLQFL
-597 PRLKRALRT
+597 PRLKRALQT
-606 GKDPYPVAMVV
+606 GKAPYPVALVI
-617 ASRLQGNPFAANED
+617 ASRVQGNPFAADEG
-631 LADVSITLGRL
+631 LADVTITLGRL

-650 LEVLLGGLSTVGL
+650 LDVLLGGPSAAGL
-663 TKLVLERSEGN
+663 TTLVLDRSEGN
-674 PFFIEQIIR
+674 PFFIEQIVR
-683 YLQEESLIETRG
+683 YLQEESLLETRG
-695 GGWALSERVRDLFLP
+695 DGWALSNRVRDLFLP

-720 LDQLD
+720 LDQLE

-742 SVPVLAEMTGNVAL
+742 SMPVLAEMSGNTSMVKES
-756 VEENVRE
+756 VQE
-763 AEQHAI
+763 AEQHAVW
-769 LKFVDEKIY
+769 KFAGENKY

-809 EKNYGADVPFHYA
+809 ENNYGADVQFHYA
-822 ELAHHAELGEL
+822 ELAYHAELGEL
-833 KPKALHFYTL
+833 KPKALQFYTL
-843 AGKASADAYQ
+843 AGKASAEAYQ
-853 NKQAIEYFTR
+853 NNQAIDYFTR
-863 AYSFTAFDDF
+863 AYSFAAFDDY
-873 DTQYRLLLER
+873 DTQYHLLHER
-883 VNLYGRIGN
+883 VSLYGRIGN
-892 RALQARD
+892 RSLQAKD
-899 LDALEKLAVQL
+899 LELLEKLAVQL
-910 RDDRRLATAW
+910 RDDRRLAIAW
-920 RLYAHYHF
+920 KLYAHYYF
-928 TIGEYQNTLK
+928 TIGDYPNTLQ
-938 TSERVIEMSKRL
+938 TSERVIEMSMRL
-950 EEPEIA
+950 EDPEIA
-956 LEIYLVRAQ
+956 LGIYLVQ
-965 SSFRLGRVDEAVARQ
+965 SQAFFRLGRVKEAIARQ
-980 LEGLELARALKNRVE
+980 SEGLDLARTLKNRVE
-995 EGRSLTALGLIM
+995 EGRSLTALGLIL
-1007 LESNQPARAVE
+1007 LESHQPARAVE
-1018 HMEQAV
+1018 RMEQAV
-1024 EIAREVG
+1024 DIAREVG

-1055 AARDYYKQAQRLAI
+1055 AAREYYKQAERLAV
-1069 ELGDRVGEGVE
+1069 ELGDRFGEGVE
-1080 KANIGWVNMLLGDYV
+1080 KANIGWVNMLLGDYE

-1133 IEFSEQYATQAMVL
+1133 VEASEQYAAQAMTL
-1147 SLERGDKSGE
+1147 SLEKGDRSGE

-1162 YLGNAYLAGGK
+1162 YLGNAFLGGGK
-1173 LNEARGAF
+1173 LEEARSAF
-1181 ARALQMRTE
+1181 ARALEMRAE
-1190 QNQLSLAKEP
+1190 QNQPSLAKEP

-1208 LADRDHTL
+1208 LADHDPGL
-1216 AVHYANEVMEYLAH
+1216 AIQYANEVLEYLSN

-1238 EPLRV
+1238 EPLRI
-1243 YLACFEALKTKQDP
+1243 YLACFNALKTKHDP
-1257 RCDEILA
+1257 RCDDILA
-1264 VAGDLINAQAAKIS
+1264 VARDLLNAQASRIS

-1293 REIMDHVAKWRA
+1293 REIMEHVAKK

>member
-1 MHRVVPQIIIDN
+1 
-13 YRAGKY
+13 
-19 AGEFSAVG
+19 
-27 LFLDLSGFS
+27 
-36 SMTDTLMQHGQ
+36 MTDTLMQHGQ

-61 DPLVESIFKYG
+61 DPLVESIFEYG

-85 LFPLEDLPAKEVALR
+85 LFPLEEDLPQEVALR
-100 ALAAASEVQS
+100 ALAAASEVQA

-130 VGLAVGDVGWGILR
+130 VGLAVGDVAWGILR
-144 SADEKSATYYF
+144 SADEQSATYYF
-155 RGEAVDESA
+155 RGAAVDESA
-164 KSEQQASAGEILFTD
+164 KAEQQAIAGEILFTR
-179 AMLRLIADSVHT
+179 AMFDLVSDSALT

-219 FEASKVF
+219 FETSKVF

-251 ELAGEELERFFRVVF
+251 ELEGEELEGFFRVVF

-308 ILELKSRVDFPIT
+308 ILELKSRVKFPIT

-343 CYGWGVNLSARFM
+343 CYGWGVNLAARFM
-356 MSAGEG
+356 MSANAG
-362 QIWVDDRIARRVSA
+362 QTWVDDRIARRVSA

-381 FMGVQKF
+381 FLSAQKF

-402 RRAEAES
+402 RRVEAGS
-409 IYEGEMVGRDEE
+409 IYQGEMVGRGEE
-421 LSRFLKFVE
+421 LSRCLKFAE
-430 PLWKWQF
+430 PLWKWQY
-437 PGLLLL
+437 PGVLLL
-443 LGDPGTGKGRLV
+443 LGDPGTGKGRLL
-455 HEFRTAVMHEN
+455 HEFRTMALREN
-466 PNVHW
+466 PNMRW
-471 GVWQADQILRQSFN
+471 GVLQADQILRQSFN
-485 PIRHWLFRYFGVAAA
+485 PIRYWLLRYFDVAAT
-500 ESVEKRIENFE
+500 EDVEKRIENFE
-511 ARMQRLIETTPDQDL
+511 TRMRRVIETTPDQDL

-537 GALVDLYWDGSLY
+537 GALIDLYWEGSLY

-576 QPIVLVLDDAQYID
+576 QPLVLVLEDAHYID
-590 EDTLHFL
+590 EDTLQFL
-597 PRLKRALRT
+597 PRLKRALQT
-606 GKDPYPVAMVV
+606 GKAPYPVALVI
-617 ASRLQGNPFAANED
+617 ASRVQGNPFAADEG
-631 LADVSITLGRL
+631 LADVTITLGRL

-650 LEVLLGGLSTVGL
+650 LDVLLGGPSAAGL
-663 TKLVLERSEGN
+663 TTLVLDRSEGN
-674 PFFIEQIIR
+674 PFFIEQIVR
-683 YLQEESLIETRG
+683 YLQEESLLETRG
-695 GGWALSERVRDLFLP
+695 DGWALSNRVRDLFLP

-720 LDQLD
+720 LDQLE

-742 SVPVLAEMTGNVAL
+742 SMPVLAEMSGNTSMVKES
-756 VEENVRE
+756 VQE
-763 AEQHAI
+763 AEQRAVW
-769 LKFVDEKIY
+769 KFAGENKY

-809 EKNYGADVPFHYA
+809 ENNYGADVQFHYA
-822 ELAHHAELGEL
+822 ELAYHAELGEL
-833 KPKALHFYTL
+833 KPKALQFYTL
-843 AGKASADAYQ
+843 AGKSSAEAYQ
-853 NKQAIEYFTR
+853 NNQAIDYFTR
-863 AYSFTAFDDF
+863 AYSFAAFDDY
-873 DTQYRLLLER
+873 DTQYHLLHER
-883 VNLYGRIGN
+883 VSLYGRIGN
-892 RALQARD
+892 RSLQAKD
-899 LDALEKLAVQL
+899 LELLEKLAVQL
-910 RDDRRLATAW
+910 RDDRRLAIAW
-920 RLYAHYHF
+920 KLYAHYYF
-928 TIGEYQNTLK
+928 TIGDYPNTLQ
-938 TSERVIEMSKRL
+938 TSERVIEMSMRL
-950 EEPEIA
+950 EDPEIA
-956 LEIYLVRAQ
+956 LGIYLVQ
-965 SSFRLGRVDEAVARQ
+965 SQAFFRLGRVEEAIARQ
-980 LEGLELARALKNRVE
+980 SEGLDLARTLKNRVE
-995 EGRSLTALGLIM
+995 EGRSLTALGLIL
-1007 LESNQPARAVE
+1007 LESHQPARAVE
-1018 HMEQAV
+1018 RMEQAV
-1024 EIAREVG
+1024 DIAREVG

-1055 AARDYYKQAQRLAI
+1055 AAREYYKQAERLAV
-1069 ELGDRVGEGVE
+1069 ELGDRFGEGVE
-1080 KANIGWVNMLLGDYV
+1080 KANIGWVNMLLGDYE

-1127 NEAQGN
+1127 NEAQEN
-1133 IEFSEQYATQAMVL
+1133 VEASEQYAAQAMTL
-1147 SLERGDKSGE
+1147 SLEKGDRSGE

-1162 YLGNAYLAGGK
+1162 YLGNAFLGGGK
-1173 LNEARGAF
+1173 LEEARSAF
-1181 ARALQMRTE
+1181 ARALEMRAE
-1190 QNQLSLAKEP
+1190 QNQPSLAKEP

-1208 LADRDHTL
+1208 LADHDPGL
-1216 AVHYANEVMEYLAH
+1216 AIQYANEVMEYLSN

-1238 EPLRV
+1238 EPLRI
-1243 YLACFEALKTKQDP
+1243 YLACFNALKTKHDP
-1257 RCDEILA
+1257 RCDDILA
-1264 VAGDLINAQAAKIS
+1264 VARDLLNAQASRIS

-1293 REIMDHVAKWRA
+1293 REIMEHVAKK

>member
-13 YRAGKY
+13 YRAGRY
-19 AGEFSAVG
+19 AGKFSAVG

-61 DPLVESIFKYG
+61 DPLVESIFEYG

-85 LFPLEDLPAKEVALR
+85 LFPLDDIPPKDVALR

-130 VGLAVGDVGWGILR
+130 VGLAVGDVAWGILR
-144 SADEKSATYYF
+144 SIDEESATYYF
-155 RGEAVDESA
+155 RGTAVDESA
-164 KSEQQASAGEILFTD
+164 KAEQQASAGEILFTD
-179 AMLRLIADSVHT
+179 SMLRLLSDSVQT
-191 QPAGSFH
+191 QPVGSFH
-198 RYGGFRHG
+198 RCGGFRHG

-211 PTNFPPVD
+211 PTNFPSVD
-219 FEASKVF
+219 LDISKVF

-251 ELAGEELERFFRVVF
+251 ELEGDELEQFFRVVF

-287 MLMLWGAPVA
+287 MLMLWGAPMA

-308 ILELKSRVDFPIT
+308 ILELKSRVKFPIT

-343 CYGWGVNLSARFM
+343 CYGWGVNLAARFM
-356 MSAGEG
+356 MSASTGH
-362 QIWVDDRIARRVSA
+362 IWVDDRIARRVSA

-381 FMGVQKF
+381 FLGVQKF

-402 RRAEAES
+402 RRVEAES
-409 IYEGEMVGRDEE
+409 IYQGEMVGRGEE
-421 LSRFLKFVE
+421 LSRCLTFAE

-437 PGLLLL
+437 PGALLL
-443 LGDPGTGKGRLV
+443 LGDPGMGKGRLL
-455 HEFRTAVMHEN
+455 HEFRTMMMHEN
-466 PNVHW
+466 PNIQW
-471 GVWQADQILRQSFN
+471 GVLQADQILRQSFN
-485 PIRHWLFRYFGVAAA
+485 PIRYWLLRYFDIAAA
-500 ESVEKRIENFE
+500 ESLEKRIENFE
-511 ARMQRLIETTPDQDL
+511 TRMQRVIAMTPDQDL
-526 ALELDRLRSVL
+526 ALELDRLRSML
-537 GALVDLYWDGSLY
+537 AALVDLYWEGSLY
-550 ESLDA
+550 ETLDA

-576 QPIVLVLDDAQYID
+576 QPLVLVLEDAHYID
-590 EDTLHFL
+590 EDTLQFL
-597 PRLKRALRT
+597 PRLKRALQT
-606 GKDPYPVAMVV
+606 GKDPYPVALVV
-617 ASRLQGNPFAANED
+617 TSRLQGNPFTADEA

-650 LEVLLGGLSTVGL
+650 LDILLGGPSAAGL
-663 TKLVLERSEGN
+663 TKVVLDRSEGN
-674 PFFIEQIIR
+674 PFFIEQIVR

-695 GGWALSERVRDLFLP
+695 DGWALSNRVRDLFLP

-725 MSVKEIV
+725 MNVKEIV

-742 SVPVLAEMTGNVAL
+742 SLPVLTEMSGNTSL

-763 AEQHAI
+763 AEQHAVW
-769 LKFVDEKIY
+769 KFAGENKY

-809 EKNYGADVPFHYA
+809 EKNYGAEVQFHYA

-833 KPKALHFYTL
+833 KDKALHFYAL

-853 NKQAIEYFTR
+853 NNQAIEYFTR
-863 AYSFTAFDDF
+863 AFSFTAFDDYE
-873 DTQYRLLLER
+873 TQFRLLQER

-892 RALQARD
+892 RSLQVKD
-899 LDALEKLAVQL
+899 LELLEKIAVQL
-910 RDDRRLATAW
+910 RDDRQQASVW
-920 RLYAHYHF
+920 RLYAHYYF
-928 TIGEYQNTLK
+928 TIGDYQNTLQ
-938 TSERVIEMSKRL
+938 TSERVIEMSMRL
-950 EEPEIA
+950 EDPEIA
-956 LEIYLVRAQ
+956 LGIYLVRAQ
-965 SSFRLGRVDEAVARQ
+965 ASFRLGRVEEAIARQ
-980 LEGLELARALKNRVE
+980 REGLELARALKNRVE

-1007 LESNQPARAVE
+1007 LESRQPAQAVE
-1018 HMEQAV
+1018 YMENAV

-1055 AARDYYKQAQRLAI
+1055 AARDYYNQAQRLAV
-1069 ELGDRVGEGVE
+1069 ELGDRFGEGVE
-1080 KANIGWVNMLLGDYV
+1080 KANIGWVNMLLGDYE

-1133 IEFSEQYATQAMVL
+1133 VEGSEQYAAQAMTL
-1147 SLERGDKSGE
+1147 SLAKGDKSGE

-1162 YLGNAYLAGGK
+1162 YLGNALLGGGQ
-1173 LNEARGAF
+1173 LDEARSAF
-1181 ARALQMRTE
+1181 AQAVEMRTE
-1190 QNQLSLAKEP
+1190 QNQPSLAKES

-1208 LADRDHTL
+1208 LANHDHAL
-1216 AVHYANEVMEYLAH
+1216 AVQYANEVMEYLAN

-1238 EPLRV
+1238 EPLRI
-1243 YLACFEALKTKQDP
+1243 YLACFNALDTQHDP
-1257 RCDEILA
+1257 RCDDILA
-1264 VAGDLINAQAAKIS
+1264 VARDLLHAQTARIS

-1293 REIMDHVAKWRA
+1293 REIMEHVATRRG